1 MDQPSATRIRLP
13 RWLAFTT
20 LAGLAALILWLPLP
34 APAARAAPPV
44 ERTFRVEASQWA
56 YAPAVL
62 AVNPGDIVTIE
73 LAATDVVHGLA
84 LAGYGL
90 EMTSDPGQTSRL
102 TFTADHAGTYRFQC
116 TVTCGNLHP
125 FMNGRLQVGEDTL
138 LWRGGALAVLAL
150 LGAFW
155 TVRR

>member
-1 MDQPSATRIRLP
+1 MNISTTTGIRLP

-20 LAGLAALILWLPLP
+20 LAGLAALVLWLPLP
-34 APAARAAPPV
+34 ARAAPPV
-44 ERTFRVEASQWA
+44 ERTFRVEASQSG
-56 YAPAVL
+56 YSPAVL
-62 AVNPGDIVTIE
+62 AANPGDTVTIE

-90 EMTSDPGQTSRL
+90 ETTSDPGQTSRL
-102 TFTADHAGTYRFQC
+102 TFLADRSGTYRFQC
-116 TVTCGNLHP
+116 TVTCGSLHP
-125 FMNGRLQVGEDTL
+125 FMNGRLQVGSNTL

>member
-1 MDQPSATRIRLP
+1 MDQTHSTRIRLP
-13 RWLAFTT
+13 RWLAFAA

-34 APAARAAPPV
+34 ARAAPPV
-44 ERTFRVEASQWA
+44 ERTFRVEASQSG
-56 YAPAVL
+56 YSPAVL
-62 AVNPGDIVTIE
+62 AANPGDTITVE

-84 LAGYGL
+84 LAGYDL
-90 EMTSDPGQTSRL
+90 ETTSDPGQTSRL
-102 TFTADHAGTYRFQC
+102 TFVANRSGTYRFQC
-116 TVTCGNLHP
+116 TVTCGSLHP
-125 FMNGRLQVGEDTL
+125 FMNGRVQVGQNML

>member
-1 MDQPSATRIRLP
+1 MNLPTTTRIRLP

-34 APAARAAPPV
+34 ARAAPPT
-44 ERTFRVEASQWA
+44 ERTFRVEASQFA
-56 YAPAVL
+56 YSPAVL
-62 AVNPGDIVTIE
+62 AVNPGDTVTIE

-84 LAGYGL
+84 LSGYGL
-90 EMTSDPGQTSRL
+90 ETTSDPGQTSRL
-102 TFTADHAGTYRFQC
+102 TFIADHAGTYRFQC
-116 TVTCGNLHP
+116 TVACGNLHP
-125 FMNGRLQVGEDTL
+125 FMNGRLQVGQNTR